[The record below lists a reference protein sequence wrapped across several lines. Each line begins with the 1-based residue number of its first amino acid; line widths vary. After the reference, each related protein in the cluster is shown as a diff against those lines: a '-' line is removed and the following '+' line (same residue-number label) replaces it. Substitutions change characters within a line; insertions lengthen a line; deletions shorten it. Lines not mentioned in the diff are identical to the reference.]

1 MTASLRVQSSK
12 ADSNTC
18 ESFTRSGL
26 KLESVHQESP
36 RSDVFRKRATKP
48 LLNQRGRRDGVRRK
62 VRARGNKLPLPTV
75 VLANT
80 RSLSKQLPELQ
91 SALRC
96 FTEYRDSCLLCFTET
111 LLKDTIDNSLLRVAG
126 FSDPVRTDRDPQVT
140 GKKVGGG
147 VCIHINERWCK
158 NYTLRESY
166 CSEDI
171 ELLSSSF
178 RPFYIYILHLHLV
191 IWQMLLSKAT
201 YNWGIHKAIH
211 LEEAVRQRKCS

>member
-1 MTASLRVQSSK
+1 MRW
-12 ADSNTC
+12 
-18 ESFTRSGL
+18 
-26 KLESVHQESP
+26 
-36 RSDVFRKRATKP
+36 
-48 LLNQRGRRDGVRRK
+48 K

-111 LLKDTIDNSLLRVAG
+111 WLKDTIDNSLLRVAG

-178 RPFYIYILHLHLV
+178 RPFYLPREFGQLFITIVYIHPRANFRAVENIIYDVVDRLENI
-191 IWQMLLSKAT
+191 AT
-201 YNWGIHKAIH
+201 DAPKFVSGDFV
-211 LEEAVRQRKCS
+211 L

>member
-1 MTASLRVQSSK
+1 MRW
-12 ADSNTC
+12 
-18 ESFTRSGL
+18 
-26 KLESVHQESP
+26 
-36 RSDVFRKRATKP
+36 
-48 LLNQRGRRDGVRRK
+48 K

-111 LLKDTIDNSLLRVAG
+111 WLKDTIDNSLLQVVG

-147 VCIHINERWCK
+147 VCVYINERWCK

-178 RPFYIYILHLHLV
+178 RPFYLPREFGQLFITIVYIHPRANFRAVENIIYDVVDRLENI
-191 IWQMLLSKAT
+191 AT
-201 YNWGIHKAIH
+201 DAPKF
-211 LEEAVRQRKCS
+211 V